1 MNSQVLLVEPRGQG
15 TGKFQR
21 LKASRLHFQSDVR
34 AAMTQRSV
42 YTLWIAPSEPA
53 IELLLGTLPRRPR
66 DSDLRLLSFDQT
78 AGTAERNL
86 LHAHFRFVVS
96 VGNGVRLLPIPELI
110 EVLGSDHRSDLFIGG
125 VVMPTRSEILL
136 YRGNLEPITVPLS
149 WFGTRTGSADPDIS
163 RFEVADYGQ
172 TIRLGDY
179 EASTDA
185 ILYEFD
191 EDYRR
196 RAKKR
201 RAEEDQSI
209 GGAIRRLRLQK
220 GLRQSD
226 FPGVT
231 AKEIARIESGK
242 VRKPHSDT
250 LRKIADR
257 TGVPADQIETY

>member
-1 MNSQVLLVEPRGQG
+1 VNSQVLLVEPRGQG

-149 WFGTRTGSADPDIS
+149 WFGTRPGSADPDIS